1 MGRGVLLTANLP
13 QLQNLIKRDPAGYKE
28 EFLQQYNHYNSTRQL
43 FIVNPDDNATHFRE
57 LVTFIAQV
65 AVCYPKETA
74 EFPSHL
80 STLLLENYGAL
91 TPDTRK
97 TLLHNL
103 VILRNKNVITSI
115 DLLRSLFPLLP
126 RTTSS
131 SLRAFIRK
139 TILSD
144 IRTANLRSK
153 NHKLN
158 RAVQAM
164 LFGMVERGMDA
175 DVLGDKGKLRVS
187 TAAGANGEDAMW
199 AVILTKELWRKGI
212 WTDTKTVSIVA
223 LGCFHPVIKVQSA
236 SVHFFLGSDED
247 KEDSEDESEQ
257 EVDIKALH
265 HRREINKK
273 TRSADKKLQK
283 RLNTAKKKK
292 GKAPESSNPNFP
304 ALQLL
309 NDPQSFSEKLYDILS
324 RYDKRFSLDHK
335 ILLMQLLARVMGSH
349 KLTVLPFYTYTL
361 KYLTYHQLR
370 VPAILV
376 ALAQSVHDLTPPD
389 ALTPVV
395 KKLAGE
401 FVHPGV
407 GSEVIAAGINA
418 IREVCRRQPWAM
430 EEDLLGDLVE
440 YRKSRDKAVTAAARG
455 ILQLYREVNPG
466 MLKRRERGKD
476 ASIGM
481 SSGRQPLPFGH
492 SADAAVDIEGL
503 SLLEDHLKKLRE
515 EETGEMEK
523 DDEAGWENWD
533 VETDS
538 SESESESEGWI
549 DISSDGEDLEVSD
562 SEDEQE
568 RSSAQ
573 ARDKAKDVSDADK
586 DAQAQD
592 NRIST
597 LATTK
602 VKSSLPVVITIDIE
616 ICDKI
621 LTPADFALLNDLR
634 IKAAT
639 KAVES
644 GGGSKAKRKLAALE
658 ASKKAATGDGSTDA
672 FISENDI
679 LGPRKKAKADYAE
692 RIASIEKGREGRE
705 KYGSL
710 KGKKKKETPSSS
722 TNREKAR
729 NKPIMMILSSGAVR
743 GKKKASLREKQQKLR
758 AHIERSKKAHH

>member
-1 MGRGVLLTANLP
+1 MGRGILLTANLP
-13 QLQNLIKRDPAGYKE
+13 QLQNLIKRDPAAYKE
-28 EFLQQYNHYNSTRQL
+28 EFLQQWNHYNSVRQI
-43 FIVNPDDNATHFRE
+43 FQINPDEQAQHFRE
-57 LVTFIAQV
+57 LVSFISQV
-65 AVCYPKETA
+65 AQCYPKETA
-74 EFPSHL
+74 QFPSHL
-80 STLLLENYGAL
+80 STLLLENYGSL

-97 TLLHNL
+97 TLVQNL
-103 VILRNKNVITSI
+103 VMLRNKDVITSI
-115 DLLRSLFPLLP
+115 ELLKSLFPLLP

-144 IRTANLRSK
+144 IRTANLRTK

-164 LFGMVERGMDA
+164 LFGMVERGMDGE
-175 DVLGDKGKLRVS
+175 VLGDKGKLRAG
-187 TAAGANGEDAMW
+187 AAGGSGGNGEDAMW

-212 WTDTKTVSIVA
+212 WTDAKCVSIVA
-223 LGCFHPVIKVQSA
+223 LGCFHPVMKVQSA
-236 SVHFFLGSDED
+236 SIHFFLGSDDD
-247 KEDSEDESEQ
+247 KEDSDGESEDE
-257 EVDIKALH
+257 VDVRALH

-273 TRSADKKLQK
+273 TRSGSKKLQK
-283 RLNTAKKKK
+283 QLNAAKKKK
-292 GKAPESSNPNFP
+292 YKSTESSTPNFS

-309 NDPQSFSEKLYDILS
+309 NDPQTFSEKLYDNLN
-324 RYDKRFSLDHK
+324 RYDKRLSLDHK
-335 ILLMQLLARVMGSH
+335 ILVMQLLSRVMGCH
-349 KLTVLPFYTYTL
+349 KVFVLPFYTYIL
-361 KYLTYHQLR
+361 KYLAHHQLR
-370 VPAILV
+370 VPSILV
-376 ALAQSVHDLTPPD
+376 ALAQSVHELTPPD

-395 KKLAGE
+395 TKLAGE

-430 EEDLLGDLVE
+430 EGDLLGDLVE

-481 SSGRQPLPFGH
+481 STGRQPLPFGH

-503 SLLEDHLKKLRE
+503 SLLEDHFKRLRE
-515 EETGEMEK
+515 EETGEVDE
-523 DDEAGWENWD
+523 DDETGWEKWD
-533 VETDS
+533 AETDS
-538 SESESESEGWI
+538 SESDSEGWI
-549 DISSDGEDLEVSD
+549 GVSSDGEDLEVSD
-562 SEDEQE
+562 SDDEKETSAAAKSGEAEIGADAEGMDTQAEDT
-568 RSSAQ
+568 
-573 ARDKAKDVSDADK
+573 
-586 DAQAQD
+586 
-592 NRIST
+592 RIST

-602 VKSSLPVVITIDIE
+602 
-616 ICDKI
+616 I
-621 LTPADFALLNDLR
+621 LTPSDFALLNDLR

-639 KAVES
+639 KAVEN
-644 GGGSKAKRKLAALE
+644 GGGSRAKRKLAVLE
-658 ASKKAATGDGSTDA
+658 ASRKATADDQTAAD
-672 FISENDI
+672 FVSENDI

-710 KGKKKKETPSSS
+710 KGKKKKEMPSSS

-758 AHIERSKKAHH
+758 AHIERSKKAYH